1 MERNLRKTRVGTVV
15 SDKMDK
21 TIVVAVK
28 DSVQHPL
35 YKKILKRTKKF
46 KAHDENNEA
55 GIGDRVEIMETRK
68 ISKEVNWR
76 LDKTIVVAVKDSVQH
91 PLYKKILKRTKKF
104 KAHDE
109 NNEAGIGDRVEI
121 METRKLS
128 KDVNWRLVKIVEK
141 AK

>member
-1 MERNLRKTRVGTVV
+1 MTENTRAFRKTRIGQVV

-68 ISKEVNWR
+68 ISK
-76 LDKTIVVAVKDSVQH
+76 
-91 PLYKKILKRTKKF
+91 
-104 KAHDE
+104 
-109 NNEAGIGDRVEI
+109 
-121 METRKLS
+121 
-128 KDVNWRLVKIVEK
+128 DVNWRLVKIIEK

>member
-1 MERNLRKTRVGTVV
+1 MERNLRKTRVGVVV
-15 SDKMDK
+15 SDKMDM

-68 ISKEVNWR
+68 ISK
-76 LDKTIVVAVKDSVQH
+76 
-91 PLYKKILKRTKKF
+91 
-104 KAHDE
+104 
-109 NNEAGIGDRVEI
+109 
-121 METRKLS
+121 
-128 KDVNWRLVKIVEK
+128 DVNWRLVKIIEK